1 MRNILTILLMIL
13 SLSACQRKAEERIW
27 TTVMEAEISK
37 VSALSGGRIDSI
49 LVAEGDEVQAGDIIA
64 RLDDKELRFNL
75 EQLQASIRE
84 LAAQKELYKS
94 QIELA
99 KADLQYQNSKQ
110 SRNESLYNEDYIPRQ
125 QFEDG
130 EILRKKAE
138 LQHESAGKNLR
149 VVEAKREALEAQ
161 IKNVQ
166 KKIEDCVIKSAFS
179 GRVENVFFNEG
190 EMLPNM
196 GQLAEIINSEQME
209 ANIYVSEEYL
219 SVIKPGQSV
228 KLKVNGYRQDLPAT
242 LIRISNRAEFT
253 PKTVLTPDNRRVRA
267 YAVRLRAEN
276 PDGILKDGMPVD
288 VYLP

>member
-1 MRNILTILLMIL
+1 MKNIVIFAMLILG
-13 SLSACQRKAEERIW
+13 LSACQPKEEQRGW
-27 TTVMEAEISK
+27 TTVMEAEISQ

-49 LVAEGDEVQAGDIIA
+49 LVAEGDEVRAGDIIA

-84 LAAQKELYKS
+84 LAAQKELYQS
-94 QIELA
+94 QIDLA

-161 IKNVQ
+161 IKSVL
-166 KKIEDCVIKSAFS
+166 KKIDDCVIKSAFS
-179 GRVENVFFNEG
+179 GRVEKLYFNEG

-209 ANIYVSEEYL
+209 ANIYVSEDYL

-228 KLKVNGYRQDLPAT
+228 KLKVSGYRNTLPAT

-253 PKTVLTPDNRRVRA
+253 PKTVLTPDNRSVMA
-267 YAVRLRAEN
+267 YAVRLRVEN

-288 VYLP
+288 VYLK